1 MISFEQNW
9 CLIVIHVSDAI
20 SRNSTYAYAWPLSLV
35 FHHFQIGSPSNAC
48 NLFRFLFAMRWI
60 LLLYYDICLIA
71 VLGARLQSRFLI
83 AIVNLSDHNSIAS
96 IL

>member
-1 MISFEQNW
+1 
-9 CLIVIHVSDAI
+9 
-20 SRNSTYAYAWPLSLV
+20 
-35 FHHFQIGSPSNAC
+35 
-48 NLFRFLFAMRWI
+48 MRWI
-60 LLLYYDICLIA
+60 LLLYYDIYLIA